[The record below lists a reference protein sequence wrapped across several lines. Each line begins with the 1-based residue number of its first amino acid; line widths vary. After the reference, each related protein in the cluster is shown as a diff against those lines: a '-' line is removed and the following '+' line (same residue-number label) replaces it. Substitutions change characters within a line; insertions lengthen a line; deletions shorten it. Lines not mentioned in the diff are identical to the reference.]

1 MAISTQYGID
11 PNYFGV
17 EDYRGNKQAGFS
29 DREILAFLDSNP
41 GVLTPDN
48 VKGKPGGA
56 YELALQRVSSAPPL
70 PYSTS
75 AGGSPYLFGHADYLS
90 AQRSGAKDADLLAFF
105 DSNPDVLAGDNK
117 PGVSGGLYDSISRNL
132 QSAQTQ
138 QQPTTQQPSQ
148 ESYDSIFQST
158 LEDYK
163 KQLESQTSDLQNQL
177 LSAQKERDDAK
188 FALDEKK
195 KQEQAQKELEASQ
208 ALTSLR
214 TGSTTS
220 GTPGAGL
227 GSLSSG
233 QSSYSIDT
241 GGSRGGVLDAV
252 YRNIDPTDS
261 VLDKKVTTDA
271 ANQITST
278 NQASRSEARQRALA
292 SGRSASDYYASRF
305 G

>member
-1 MAISTQYGID
+1 MAISTQYGINPD
-11 PNYFGV
+11 YFGV
-17 EDYRGNKQAGFS
+17 EDYKANKQAGFS

-56 YELALQRVSSAPPL
+56 YELALKGVSSAPPL
-70 PYSTS
+70 PFSTS
-75 AGGSPYLFGHADYLS
+75 AGGSPYLFGDADYLS
-90 AQRSGAKDADLLAFF
+90 AQRSGAKDADLLAFL
-105 DSNPDVLAGDNK
+105 DSNPGVLAGDNK
-117 PGVSGGLYDSISRNL
+117 PGSGGLYDRISQNL

-261 VLDKKVTTDA
+261 VLDKKVTQDA
-271 ANQITST
+271 TNQITST
-278 NQASRSEARQRALA
+278 NQTSRSEARQRALA

>member
-17 EDYRGNKQAGFS
+17 EDYKANKRAGFS

-48 VKGKPGGA
+48 VKGKTGGA
-56 YELALQRVSSAPPL
+56 YELALKAVSSEPPL
-70 PYSTS
+70 PFSTS
-75 AGGSPYLFGHADYLS
+75 AGASPYLFGDGDYFS

-105 DSNPDVLAGDNK
+105 DSNPGVLAGDNK
-117 PGVSGGLYDSISRNL
+117 PGSGGLYDRISQNL

-177 LSAQKERDDAK
+177 LSAQKERDDAQ

-233 QSSYSIDT
+233 QASYSIDT

-261 VLDKKVTTDA
+261 VLDKKVTQDA